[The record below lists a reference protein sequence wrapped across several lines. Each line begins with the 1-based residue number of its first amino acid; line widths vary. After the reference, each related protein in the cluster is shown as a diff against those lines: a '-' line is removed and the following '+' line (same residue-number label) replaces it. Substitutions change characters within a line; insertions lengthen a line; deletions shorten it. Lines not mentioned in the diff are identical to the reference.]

1 MEYKLN
7 SYKTF
12 KDNGIYVVLWM
23 IIAYCLMLFPLLRGD
38 VEGQYAE
45 SETETAW
52 TMENEFPFAI
62 ETNSKSCEEEIKQEL
77 RNIISGIQD
86 EDWFINLIGDHCE
99 CDYKHERIERAYNQ
113 RNAEWHPW
121 KLTEDGDHQEMPVV
135 MTANWTHEA
144 FKDLAS
150 AYWLNASDIRHV
162 ENHYWIKEW
171 VVLCI
176 TVAET
181 SWGNRGAGWK
191 NIGSVWSNDRWDR
204 PVYALQQ
211 AWLEAIGKTLT
222 NKYLWRKQ
230 TLWCLS
236 NAGSCIEPNDNGAR
250 YATSESSRQK
260 NMVACLS
267 VIYWPIDASTFS
279 IRR

>member
-1 MEYKLN
+1 MTYKLN
-7 SYKTF
+7 SMKVF
-12 KDNGIYVVLWM
+12 KDNWPTFILGM
-23 IIAYCLMLFPLLRGD
+23 IVALFSMLAIGCWGNR
-38 VEGQYAE
+38 AE

-86 EDWFINLIGDHCE
+86 EDWFITLIGDYCE
-99 CDYKHERIERAYNQ
+99 CNYKHERIERAYNQ
-113 RNAEWHPW
+113 RNAEWYPW
-121 KLTEDGDHQEMPVV
+121 KLTEDWDHQEMPVI
-135 MTANWTHEA
+135 MTANWSHEA

-150 AYWLNASDIRHV
+150 AYWLDASDIWHV
-162 ENHYWIKEW
+162 ENFYWIREW

-181 SWGNRGAGWK
+181 SWWK
-191 NIGSVWSNDRWDR
+191 RWAWWSNIWSVGSNDRWDR
-204 PVYALQQ
+204 PKYALME
-211 AWLEAIGKTLT
+211 AWLEAIGRTLA
-222 NKYLWRKQ
+222 NQNLWRIQ

-236 NAGSCIEPNDNGAR
+236 NWWSCQSWDDHWYR
-250 YATSESSRQK
+250 YATSDWSWER

-267 VIYWPIDASTFS
+267 KIYGRIDAKTFS
-279 IRR
+279 VRR